1 MNNNLNKLV
10 EHLILFGLIGGL
22 VIPSVNLGVGI
33 NVITPI
39 SILLIFTLPQLV
51 LKGRFKVD
59 WFIGMYILILISI
72 FISMNY
78 GYIFLSVNESYR
90 DYMELFRYFQFLPYL
105 VVAKYLDYASF
116 EKKLMTYIFIAAS
129 LVILVSFFQI
139 TNVGNLAPFFGGLY
153 ATAEHLDSMLYSSK
167 RVIATGSDPNV
178 GAVIT
183 AFLLFFICFSKYK
196 TLVKITFL
204 SSLLII
210 LLFTQ
215 SRTVLIGVGISLS
228 ILFVLFSSFNIIIK
242 IIIAFLTLLLIP
254 ALFNTLELEYVTVGL
269 QMAMDGDNGSL
280 NARFDNI
287 TTAIE
292 RWKESWFFGQGPAKS
307 SGLTIIDSE
316 YALILQRYGSLGI
329 FLFLSFIFLNV
340 KTSLGLLGCSAN
352 NKINISLLG
361 LGFTIVALVLMC
373 TNNYFAGYQ
382 TAAIP
387 ILIAVLLMLSKQNQ
401 KKVKN
406 VY

>member
-10 EHLILFGLIGGL
+10 EHLVLFGLIGGL

-39 SILLIFTLPQLV
+39 SIFLIFTMPQLV
-51 LKGRFKVD
+51 SGRRFKVD
-59 WFIGMYILILISI
+59 WFIGIYMLILMSI
-72 FISMNY
+72 FISINY

-105 VVAKYLDYASF
+105 IVAKYLDYTSL
-116 EKKLMTYIFIAAS
+116 EKKLMIYVLIAAS
-129 LVILVSFFQI
+129 VVIFVSFFQI
-139 TNVGNLAPFFGGLY
+139 TNFGSLAPFFGGLY
-153 ATAEHLDSMLYSSK
+153 ATTEHLDSMLYSSK
-167 RVIATGSDPNV
+167 RVVATGSDPNV

-183 AFLLFFICFSKYK
+183 AFFLFFICFSKYK
-196 TLVKITFL
+196 AIVKVTFI

-242 IIIAFLTLLLIP
+242 LIVAAFTLLLVP
-254 ALFNTLELEYVTVGL
+254 ALFNSLQLEYVTVGL

-287 TTAIE
+287 LTAIE
-292 RWKESWFFGQGPAKS
+292 RWKESWLFGQGPAKS
-307 SGLTIIDSE
+307 SSLTVIDSE
-316 YALILQRYGSLGI
+316 YALILQRYGSLGM
-329 FLFLSFIFLNV
+329 FLFLSFIFLNI
-340 KTSLGLLGCSAN
+340 KTSLNLLSCSSN
-352 NKINISLLG
+352 NKINISLLA
-361 LGFTIVALVLMC
+361 LGFTIIALVLMC

-387 ILIAVLLMLSKQNQ
+387 ILIAVILMLFKQNL
-401 KKVKN
+401 KR
-406 VY
+406 